1 MFSSVSLQA
10 LCSALQFPHCSS
22 STYPVGLPQNAVEAG
37 KASLIL
43 HYPILHMKKLETQL
57 IRHTQGH
64 SLGEWQNRDS
74 RSGVR
79 LWEKS
84 GGSPE
89 GNWDLLFIARE
100 GLSI

>member
-1 MFSSVSLQA
+1 
-10 LCSALQFPHCSS
+10 
-22 STYPVGLPQNAVEAG
+22 
-37 KASLIL
+37 
-43 HYPILHMKKLETQL
+43 MKKLETQL